1 MQPLSIALGD
11 CSYPIYVGRGLLS
24 RGDLLEAH
32 LPRGALCVVT
42 NVTVAPLYLPALR
55 QALGARRIVECVLPD
70 GEQHKSLATLS
81 TVFDALVD
89 GRVHRD
95 GAILALGGGVVG
107 DMAGFAAACYQR
119 GIACAQLP
127 TTLLSQVDSSVGGK
141 TAVNHPGG
149 KNLIGAFHQPCAVY
163 ADTDTLATLPD
174 RELRA
179 GLAEVVKYGLL
190 EDAAFFAWLEE
201 HIGELVDREPEA
213 LAQAIRRSCEIKAA
227 VVAEDE
233 RETSGRRALLNLGH
247 TFGHA
252 IETAVHYKGWLHG
265 EAVAVGLLL
274 AADLS
279 ARLGM
284 IEAGAVERVRALLC
298 RAGLPVT
305 PPPVAAAELWRL
317 MQMDKK
323 VADGR
328 VTLVLLDRP
337 GRAVLRRDVPEAAV
351 MATLEAAAA

>member
-11 CSYPIYVGRGLLS
+11 RSYPIYVGRGLLS
-24 RGDLLEAH
+24 RGDLLQAH

-55 QALGARRIVECVLPD
+55 QALGGRRLVECILPD
-70 GEQHKSLATLS
+70 GEQHKSLATLGA
-81 TVFDALVD
+81 VFDALVE

-163 ADTDTLATLPD
+163 ADTDTLTTLPD

-179 GLAEVVKYGLL
+179 GLAEVIKYGLL
-190 EDAAFFAWLEE
+190 EDAAFFAWLEA
-201 HIGELVDREPEA
+201 HVTDLTDREPAA
-213 LAQAIRRSCEIKAA
+213 LEHAIRRSCEIKAA

-252 IETAVHYKGWLHG
+252 IETAVHYQGWLHG

-284 IEAGAVERVRALLC
+284 VEAGVVGRVRDLLQ
-298 RAGLPVT
+298 RVGLPVT
-305 PPPVAAAELWRL
+305 PPAVPPAELWRL

-328 VTLVLLDRP
+328 VTLVLLDRL
-337 GRAVLRRDVPEAAV
+337 GRALLRTDVPEAAV
-351 MATLEAAAA
+351 MATLGAALA